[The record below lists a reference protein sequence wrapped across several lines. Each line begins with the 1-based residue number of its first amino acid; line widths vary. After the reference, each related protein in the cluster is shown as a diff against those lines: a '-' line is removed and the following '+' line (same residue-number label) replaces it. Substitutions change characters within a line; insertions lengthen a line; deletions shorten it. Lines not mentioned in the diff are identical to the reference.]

1 MLGRSITSIARR
13 PVRSV
18 PKSDLDREISAAQFQ
33 ALYEHMPMV
42 LAVNVVNSAL
52 VALVLTSYMEQTRW
66 WIFFGFVVALTG
78 ARAMGWRHY
87 HHHRKGVEDKTRWA
101 ILATAGSGLSGLL
114 WGGSSTLLLPDN
126 IVEQTFMAFVI
137 GGMCAGA
144 LVSLSYYLP
153 AFVAYVFA
161 SALPLAGSFL
171 MDGRTVYVAMGC
183 MVVVFVGAVTFAAHH
198 FNHAFLNGVRLNL
211 DLRDRTEELT
221 KRTDELT
228 AANSRVETE
237 ITQRKVA
244 EDQLHQAQKMDALG
258 QLTGGIA
265 HDFNNLLTAVI
276 GNLELVQQRS
286 RGDPQIASV
295 LQAALGA
302 AERGTSLIQNL
313 LTFARRK
320 PLYPRAVE
328 VSAVVDNVEKILKQT
343 ISPDIRLLIL
353 ANPYLGPAWVDPNQL
368 ELAILNLALNARD
381 AMPGGGTLQIACENR
396 RVEASNAPPDLAAGD
411 YVIVTVSDTG
421 TGMSDATLAHAFEPF
436 FTTKEA
442 GRGSGLGLSMVQ
454 GFAGQSGGAVQIA
467 SSLGEGTRMTL
478 WLPCAE
484 GRSAETLSL
493 EAGGSGLG
501 SSQARVLICDD
512 DGDVRAFVG
521 TLLRSNGCTVWEANN
536 PAVAL
541 QILKT
546 ERPIDLLLV
555 DYVMPEMSGTAVIG
569 QARTYQPGLK
579 TLLITGY
586 AEALR
591 ADEISGIP
599 VLSKPFKVTEVRKR
613 ITEILAG

>member
-52 VALVLTSYMEQTRW
+52 VALVLASYMEQTRW
-66 WIFFGFVVALTG
+66 WIFFGLVVALTG

-126 IVEQTFMAFVI
+126 IVEQTFLAFVI

-183 MVVVFVGAVTFAAHH
+183 MVVVFVGDVTFAAHH

-211 DLRDRTEELT
+211 NLRDRTEELT

-228 AANSRVETE
+228 AANSRLETE

-295 LQAALGA
+295 VQAALGA

-353 ANPYLGPAWVDPNQL
+353 ANPDLGPAWVDPNQL

-521 TLLRSNGCTVWEANN
+521 TLLRSNGCRVWEANN

-541 QILKT
+541 QILKR

-555 DYVMPEMSGTAVIG
+555 DYVMPEMSGTAVIDR
-569 QARTYQPGLK
+569 ARTYQPGLK

-591 ADEISGIP
+591 ADGVSGTP
-599 VLSKPFKVTEVRKR
+599 VLSKPFKGTELSKR

>member
-1 MLGRSITSIARR
+1 
-13 PVRSV
+13 
-18 PKSDLDREISAAQFQ
+18 
-33 ALYEHMPMV
+33 MPMV

-52 VALVLTSYMEQTRW
+52 VALVLASYMEQTRW
-66 WIFFGFVVALTG
+66 WIFFGLVVALTG

-87 HHHRKGVEDKTRWA
+87 HHHRKAVEDKTRWA

-126 IVEQTFMAFVI
+126 IVEQTFLAFVI

-198 FNHAFLNGVRLNL
+198 FNHAFLTGVRLNL
-211 DLRDRTEELT
+211 NLRDRTEELT

-228 AANSRVETE
+228 AANSRLETE

-353 ANPYLGPAWVDPNQL
+353 ANPDLGPAWVDPNQL

-478 WLPCAE
+478 WLPCAQ

-541 QILKT
+541 QILKR

-555 DYVMPEMSGTAVIG
+555 DYVMPEMSGTAVIDR
-569 QARTYQPGLK
+569 ARTYQPGLK

-591 ADEISGIP
+591 ADGVSGIP
-599 VLSKPFKVTEVRKR
+599 VLSKPFKGTELSKR

>member
-1 MLGRSITSIARR
+1 MQGRSITSIARR

-171 MDGRTVYVAMGC
+171 MDGRTVYVAMVC

-198 FNHAFLNGVRLNL
+198 FNHAFLTGVRLNL
-211 DLRDRTEELT
+211 NLRDRTEELT
-221 KRTDELT
+221 
-228 AANSRVETE
+228 AANSRLETE

-320 PLYPRAVE
+320 PPYPRAVE
-328 VSAVVDNVEKILKQT
+328 VSAVVDDVEKILKQT

-353 ANPYLGPAWVDPNQL
+353 ANPGLGPAWVDPNQL

-396 RVEASNAPPDLAAGD
+396 KVKASNAPPDLAAGD

-454 GFAGQSGGAVQIA
+454 GFAGQSGGGVQIA
-467 SSLGEGTRMTL
+467 SSLGAGTRVTL

-484 GRSAETLSL
+484 GRSTGTLSL
-493 EAGGSGLG
+493 EPGGSGLG

-541 QILKT
+541 QILKR

-555 DYVMPEMSGTAVIG
+555 DYVMPEMSGTAMIDR
-569 QARTYQPGLK
+569 ARTYQPGLK

-591 ADEISGIP
+591 ADGVSGTP
-599 VLSKPFKVTEVRKR
+599 VLSKPFKGTELSKR

>member
-1 MLGRSITSIARR
+1 
-13 PVRSV
+13 
-18 PKSDLDREISAAQFQ
+18 
-33 ALYEHMPMV
+33 
-42 LAVNVVNSAL
+42 
-52 VALVLTSYMEQTRW
+52 
-66 WIFFGFVVALTG
+66 
-78 ARAMGWRHY
+78 
-87 HHHRKGVEDKTRWA
+87 
-101 ILATAGSGLSGLL
+101 
-114 WGGSSTLLLPDN
+114 
-126 IVEQTFMAFVI
+126 
-137 GGMCAGA
+137 
-144 LVSLSYYLP
+144 
-153 AFVAYVFA
+153 
-161 SALPLAGSFL
+161 
-171 MDGRTVYVAMGC
+171 
-183 MVVVFVGAVTFAAHH
+183 
-198 FNHAFLNGVRLNL
+198 
-211 DLRDRTEELT
+211 
-221 KRTDELT
+221 
-228 AANSRVETE
+228 
-237 ITQRKVA
+237 
-244 EDQLHQAQKMDALG
+244 MDALG

-353 ANPYLGPAWVDPNQL
+353 ANPDLGPAWVDPNQL

-493 EAGGSGLG
+493 EPGGSGLG

-541 QILKT
+541 QILKR

-555 DYVMPEMSGTAVIG
+555 DYVMPEMSGTAMIDR
-569 QARTYQPGLK
+569 ARTYQPGLK

-591 ADEISGIP
+591 ADGVSGTP
-599 VLSKPFKVTEVRKR
+599 VLSKPFKGTELSKR

>member
-52 VALVLTSYMEQTRW
+52 VALVLASYLEQTRW
-66 WIFFGFVVALTG
+66 WIFFGLVVALTG

-126 IVEQTFMAFVI
+126 IVEQTFLAFVI

-228 AANSRVETE
+228 AANSRLETE

-353 ANPYLGPAWVDPNQL
+353 ANPDLGPAWVDPNQL

-493 EAGGSGLG
+493 EPGGSGLG

-541 QILKT
+541 QILKR

-555 DYVMPEMSGTAVIG
+555 DYVMPEMSGTAMIDR
-569 QARTYQPGLK
+569 ARTYQPGLK

-591 ADEISGIP
+591 ADGVSGIP
-599 VLSKPFKVTEVRKR
+599 VLSKPFKGTELSKR

>member
-52 VALVLTSYMEQTRW
+52 VALVLASYMEQTRW
-66 WIFFGFVVALTG
+66 WIFFGLVVALTG

-87 HHHRKGVEDKTRWA
+87 HHHRKAVEDKTRWA

-126 IVEQTFMAFVI
+126 IVEQTFLAFVI

-228 AANSRVETE
+228 AANSRLETE

-353 ANPYLGPAWVDPNQL
+353 AKPGLGPAWVDPNQL

-478 WLPCAE
+478 WLPCAQ

-541 QILKT
+541 QILKR

-555 DYVMPEMSGTAVIG
+555 DYVMPEMSGTAMIDR
-569 QARTYQPGLK
+569 ARTYQPGLK

-591 ADEISGIP
+591 ADGVSGTP
-599 VLSKPFKVTEVRKR
+599 VLSKPFKGTELSKR

>member
-52 VALVLTSYMEQTRW
+52 VALVLASYMEQTRW
-66 WIFFGFVVALTG
+66 WIFFGLVVALTG

-126 IVEQTFMAFVI
+126 IVEQTFLAFVI

-228 AANSRVETE
+228 AANSRLETE

-353 ANPYLGPAWVDPNQL
+353 ANPDLGPAWVDPNQL

-478 WLPCAE
+478 WLPCAQ

-541 QILKT
+541 QILKR

-555 DYVMPEMSGTAVIG
+555 DYVMPEMSGTAMIDR
-569 QARTYQPGLK
+569 ARTYQPGLK

-591 ADEISGIP
+591 ADGVSGTP
-599 VLSKPFKVTEVRKR
+599 VLSKPFKGTELSKR